1 MRIVKIIF
9 ISIILTV
16 SFSKIYCQNKK
27 VFRFKINKICISLK
41 DTDSCFFV
49 CKNPDSVLIGKEIL
63 IDLEKDFIIV
73 PSKDNITNKFKLFK
87 VKDLSSTLEIQT
99 DMMIEMAFKDKCDN
113 YKEITL
119 FRTFNYL
126 IKSDTYEIVENS
138 DVLTREYRLTIIR

>member
-73 PSKDNITNKFKLFK
+73 PSKDNITIGHTNINNYFQ
-87 VKDLSSTLEIQT
+87 QT
-99 DMMIEMAFKDKCDN
+99 PTFINNNNIE
-113 YKEITL
+113 ES
-119 FRTFNYL
+119 
-126 IKSDTYEIVENS
+126 KSH
-138 DVLTREYRLTIIR
+138 